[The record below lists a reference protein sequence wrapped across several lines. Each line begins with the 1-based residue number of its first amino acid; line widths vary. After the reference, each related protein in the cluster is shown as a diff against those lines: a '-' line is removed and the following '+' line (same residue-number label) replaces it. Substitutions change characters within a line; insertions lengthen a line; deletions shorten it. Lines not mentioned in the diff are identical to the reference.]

1 MYIFYFAL
9 SYQGGK
15 SLNETKLKDLFI
27 SSLESGRILNHKGDS
42 ISFVSPGDEIRIKN
56 EAYFG
61 QFDLVIAILSRTKK
75 QSEFSGENDFY
86 NNVLIRTGQLMEFAK
101 SEKCSVDSIFFYPV
115 ELKSNSDTLDAR
127 LPNQIINAIL
137 TFGRSIVVL
146 DEKHVNKKSLR
157 FLRLLPATIVGYTGR
172 ENYFRVLSLFV
183 RFVNDGMLNLPKR
196 SFVNILH
203 DNGIMEDADRL
214 YHRLAKLERINQ
226 KIVFNQ
232 LYNSRIGFLKGEIEF
247 LREFSKIKSR
257 MSYINEAKSIVNVS
271 KNLKVTDYL

>member
-1 MYIFYFAL
+1 
-9 SYQGGK
+9 
-15 SLNETKLKDLFI
+15 
-27 SSLESGRILNHKGDS
+27 
-42 ISFVSPGDEIRIKN
+42 
-56 EAYFG
+56 
-61 QFDLVIAILSRTKK
+61 
-75 QSEFSGENDFY
+75 
-86 NNVLIRTGQLMEFAK
+86 MEFAK
-101 SEKCSVDSIFFYPV
+101 SEKCSVDSISFYPV

-172 ENYFRVLSLFV
+172 ENYFRVLSVFV

-203 DNGIMEDADRL
+203 DGIMEDADRL

-226 KIVFNQ
+226 KNCF
-232 LYNSRIGFLKGEIEF
+232 
-247 LREFSKIKSR
+247 
-257 MSYINEAKSIVNVS
+257 
-271 KNLKVTDYL
+271 

>member
-1 MYIFYFAL
+1 M
-9 SYQGGK
+9 
-15 SLNETKLKDLFI
+15 NETKLKDLFV
-27 SSLESGRILNHKGDS
+27 SSLESGRILNINSDS
-42 ISFVSPGDEIRIKN
+42 ISFANPEDEIRIKN

-61 QFDLVIAILSRTKK
+61 QFDLVIAVLSRTKK
-75 QSEFSGENDFY
+75 QFEFGGANDFY
-86 NNVLIRTGQLMEFAK
+86 NNVLMRTGQLTEFAK
-101 SEKCSVDSIFFYPV
+101 SEKCSIDSISFYPI

-172 ENYFRVLSLFV
+172 ENYFRVLSVFV

-203 DNGIMEDADRL
+203 DNGILEDADRL
-214 YHRLAKLERINQ
+214 YHRLTKLERINQ

-232 LYNSRIGFLKGEIEF
+232 LYDSRIGFLKGEIEF

-257 MSYINEAKSIVNVS
+257 MSCINEAKSIVNLS

>member
-1 MYIFYFAL
+1 
-9 SYQGGK
+9 
-15 SLNETKLKDLFI
+15 LNETKLKDLFV
-27 SSLESGRILNHKGDS
+27 SSLESGRILNNNGDS
-42 ISFVSPGDEIRIKN
+42 MSLVNPGDEIRIKN

-61 QFDLVIAILSRTKK
+61 QFDLVIAVLSRTKK
-75 QSEFSGENDFY
+75 QSEFGGANEFY
-86 NNVLIRTGQLMEFAK
+86 NNLLMRTGQLMEFAK
-101 SEKCSVDSIFFYPV
+101 SEKCSIDSISFYPV

-146 DEKHVNKKSLR
+146 DEKHVNKRSLR

-172 ENYFRVLSLFV
+172 ENYFRVLSVFV

-203 DNGIMEDADRL
+203 DNGILEDADRL
-214 YHRLAKLERINQ
+214 YHRLSKLERINQ

-232 LYNSRIGFLKGEIEF
+232 LYDSRLGFLKGEIEF

-257 MSYINEAKSIVNVS
+257 MSCINEAKSIVNVS